1 MIECEI
7 QAIKIGNSIGFTV
20 PKEVAKNA
28 HLKVGKKTKVLFMED
43 VKDKTWDELFGS
55 LKSKFSVE
63 ELNRFTNEGE
73 DLR

>member
-1 MIECEI
+1 MIECEV

-20 PKEVAKNA
+20 PKDVAKKA
-28 HLKVGKKTKVLFMED
+28 HLKVGKRTKVLFVED
-43 VKDKTWDELFGS
+43 VKDKTFDKLFGT

-73 DLR
+73 DLS